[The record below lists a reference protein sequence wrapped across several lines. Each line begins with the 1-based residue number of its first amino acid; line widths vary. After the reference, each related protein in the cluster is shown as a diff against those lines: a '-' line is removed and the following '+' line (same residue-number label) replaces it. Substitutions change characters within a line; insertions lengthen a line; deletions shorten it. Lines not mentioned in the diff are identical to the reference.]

1 MRVVVDMNVL
11 ISATIKP
18 GSRLGKILAHIRK
31 GDFQLLYFPQFLR
44 EYAEVC
50 SRPHL
55 WDKYNLDTDEILA
68 TIQVMTN
75 HGKSIDITT
84 QVDACRD
91 PDDNIIL
98 ALAVDGKAD
107 TIVSGDKDL
116 LDLRTFRGIPIIK
129 PAEFLA
135 MFGE

>member
-18 GSRLGKILAHIRK
+18 SSRLGKILAHLRN
-31 GDFQLLYFPQFLR
+31 GDFQLLHFPQFLQ

-55 WDKYNLDTDEILA
+55 WDKYNLDEDEIFA

-75 HGKSIDITT
+75 RGKSVDITT
-84 QVDACRD
+84 QVEACRD

-107 TIVSGDKDL
+107 IIVSGDKDL
-116 LDLRTFRGIPIIK
+116 LDLHPFRGIPILK

-135 MFGE
+135 MWGE